1 MNEHLLARA
10 YDRDGN
16 EWRMYGP
23 NPAMIGWEWSEDAPT
38 LEAHCMKVLSWYVEG
53 VLGGAGV
60 LACPPEYRIVRVGPA
75 VEAA

>member
-1 MNEHLLARA
+1 VNEHLLARA

-23 NPAMIGWEWSEDAPT
+23 P
-38 LEAHCMKVLSWYVEG
+38 LSVST
-53 VLGGAGV
+53 V
-60 LACPPEYRIVRVGPA
+60 LAERATADRFYQGLLGKWPTAKDKGGYLLTPPEYRIVRVGPA

>member
-1 MNEHLLARA
+1 MNEYLLARA

-23 NPAMIGWEWSEDAPT
+23 NSAMIGWEPSEDAPT
-38 LEAHCMKVLSWYVEG
+38 LETYCMKVLSWYVEQ
-53 VLGGAGV
+53 VLGGDGV
-60 LACPPEYRIVRVGPA
+60 LTCSPEYRIVRVGPA